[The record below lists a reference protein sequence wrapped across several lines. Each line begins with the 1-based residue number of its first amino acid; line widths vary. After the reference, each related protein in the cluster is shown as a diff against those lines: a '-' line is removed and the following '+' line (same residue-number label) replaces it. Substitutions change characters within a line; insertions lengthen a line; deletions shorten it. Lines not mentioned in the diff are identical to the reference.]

1 MGREATN
8 TLYAGTF
15 ERSMDAK
22 KRVAVPASWLSLEE
36 GEEFHV
42 VPPPEKG
49 YLMVMP
55 HAEFERWEQRIMESD
70 MPAPKKRVAI
80 RHFYASSHLVTAD
93 KQGRILLPETHC
105 EQAGLTGEIVFIGSK
120 SRFEIWSKDRFQH
133 AQADEEAIYR
143 EVAEAIGL

>member
-22 KRVAVPASWLSLEE
+22 KRVAVPASWLVSGR
-36 GEEFHV
+36 GEEFQC

-55 HAEFERWEQRIMESD
+55 HAEFERWEQRIMESGHAGTEEAD
-70 MPAPKKRVAI
+70 RDPAFLREQPPG
-80 RHFYASSHLVTAD
+80 D
-93 KQGRILLPETHC
+93 GG
-105 EQAGLTGEIVFIGSK
+105 QAGPYFAPGDALRAGGADGEIVFIGSK